1 MDAATVVPHEENRML
16 YYAVVFLI
24 VALIAGALG
33 LFHVSAISSEIAWI
47 LFIVFIILFIVS
59 LIFGRRRPR
68 V

>member
-1 MDAATVVPHEENRML
+1 MDADAVVPHEENRML